1 MKRSTFYLAT
11 IILSTFIVAANSHAQ
26 CSMGSSGHQHG
37 ANNPESHSVHKVVAQ
52 SKGYAFINDDGMQQ
66 ANITIRDGYHP
77 NTIIVKRG
85 IPLRLNFDLQE
96 EGCTATVIIREF
108 DIKKLLTPFEIAS
121 VEFTP
126 DISGSFTFACP
137 MNMIE
142 GSIVVKE

>member
-1 MKRSTFYLAT
+1 MKQFTFYLT
-11 IILSTFIVAANSHAQ
+11 IIILSIFIASTNIYAQ

-37 ANNPESHSVHKVVAQ
+37 TNNTESHSVHKVVAQ
-52 SKGYAFINDDGMQQ
+52 SRGYAFINDDGVQQ

-77 NTIIVKRG
+77 NTIVVKRG

-96 EGCTATVIIREF
+96 EGCTATVTFKDF
-108 DIKKLLTPFEIAS
+108 DIKKLLTPFEIAT

-142 GSIVVKE
+142 GSIVVKD